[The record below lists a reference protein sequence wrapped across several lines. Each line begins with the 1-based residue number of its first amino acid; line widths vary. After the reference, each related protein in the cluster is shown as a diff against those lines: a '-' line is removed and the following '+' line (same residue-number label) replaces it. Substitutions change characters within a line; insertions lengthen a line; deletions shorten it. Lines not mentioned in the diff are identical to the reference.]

1 MQKKSIFA
9 LAVLLFLATALF
21 GCGKKEADQG
31 NASPASNSPAEKKQA
46 TVLLGLL
53 KLTGGAPLYIAME
66 KGFFKEENLDVQHKW
81 FDSSNAVN
89 VALASNS
96 IDVAANGLTAD
107 LYNMVAA
114 GQKMSIVADKGKEEK
129 GYQLSAVVIHKD
141 SPITKIEDLKG
152 KKVGVTSIGSAG
164 HYMIG
169 NILEKHGMSLK
180 DIELISMNSTRA
192 QMESLKGKNVDAV
205 MLLSS
210 NIAITLKEGYGKV
223 LANVADEM
231 SYQSTAILTS
241 PKFTADKDVAERFMR
256 AYIKGTRYYHDA
268 VLTKKDGQLVKGQNY
283 DEVVKIVAKYTEQ
296 PEEIIK
302 ESFPY
307 MDRDAKLT
315 ADDIKTQIDW
325 YLKEKLITKSL
336 DSKEIVDTELYNAAL
351 KTLEK

>member
-1 MQKKSIFA
+1 
-9 LAVLLFLATALF
+9 
-21 GCGKKEADQG
+21 
-31 NASPASNSPAEKKQA
+31 
-46 TVLLGLL
+46 
-53 KLTGGAPLYIAME
+53 
-66 KGFFKEENLDVQHKW
+66 
-81 FDSSNAVN
+81 
-89 VALASNS
+89 
-96 IDVAANGLTAD
+96 
-107 LYNMVAA
+107 
-114 GQKMSIVADKGKEEK
+114 MSIVADKGKEEK

-283 DEVVKIVAKYTEQ
+283 DEVVKNRSQIYGAAGGNYKG
-296 PEEIIK
+296 I
-302 ESFPY
+302 FPLY
-307 MDRDAKLT
+307 GSGCQADGGRHQDANRLVSERK
-315 ADDIKTQIDW
+315 
-325 YLKEKLITKSL
+325 
-336 DSKEIVDTELYNAAL
+336 N
-351 KTLEK
+351 